1 MEGIAVTSRK
11 LEGVVRS
18 RSGFTLVEALVC
30 VVVLSLIALI
40 GLPKIS
46 AAMMRSNLRSA
57 RTTVIN
63 LVATARAASV
73 QTGRRTWLKFDGNNA
88 LVLARP
94 RRTAPINAAN
104 NADTIGTV
112 QDLSAQ
118 YKVTVGGVDSIQ
130 FDPRGFGASFGDTT
144 SVTLSRSSHSETV
157 RLDGLGRV
165 IK

>member
-1 MEGIAVTSRK
+1 
-11 LEGVVRS
+11 
-18 RSGFTLVEALVC
+18 VC

-73 QTGRRTWLKFDGNNA
+73 QTGRRTWVKFEGNNA

-94 RRTAPINAAN
+94 RRAAPINAAN

-112 QDLSAQ
+112 YNLDAQ
-118 YKVTVGGVDSIQ
+118 YKVTVDGVDSIQ
-130 FDPRGFGASFGDTT
+130 FDPRGFGASLGDT
-144 SVTLSRSSHSETV
+144 SSITLTRNSHSETV
-157 RLDGLGRV
+157 KLDGLGRV

>member
-1 MEGIAVTSRK
+1 MTSRK
-11 LEGVVRS
+11 AKGMVRA

-30 VVVLSLIALI
+30 VVVLGLIALI

-73 QTGRRTWLKFDGNNA
+73 QSGRRTWLKFEGDNA
-88 LVLARP
+88 VVLARP

-112 QDLSAQ
+112 QNLSAQ
-118 YKVTVGGVDSIQ
+118 YKVTVDGVDSIQ

-144 SVTLSRSSHSETV
+144 SVTLSRNSHSETV